1 LALFKQKNKPDLRL
15 LFATDVHGSD
25 VCFRKFI
32 NGAKAYEAQVL
43 ILGGDVAGKRL
54 SPLVRNGNGHFEGTL
69 GHNTIELETDREI
82 SEFETAAGDAG
93 LYTYKTSSEEMQAIS
108 SNPELL
114 ESVMEKLAGERLVQ
128 WLELAE
134 QRLAGTGARL
144 FVNCGNDDP
153 FSLDQVIEDSAAAT
167 FLEGRVVPIDDTR
180 FVASLG
186 FANQTPWD
194 CPRDVPE
201 SELASRMDATL
212 QGWSDDQGMLI
223 FNCHCPPYDSGLDTA
238 QQLNTD
244 LSIVTEGGQPVAGPV
259 GSTAVREAIEKYRP
273 TLSLH
278 GHIHESKAATRIG
291 PTLAINPGS
300 EYPEGLLRG
309 AIIDLDRSGVN
320 SYVLTTG

>member
-1 LALFKQKNKPDLRL
+1 
-15 LFATDVHGSD
+15 
-25 VCFRKFI
+25 
-32 NGAKAYEAQVL
+32 
-43 ILGGDVAGKRL
+43 
-54 SPLVRNGNGHFEGTL
+54 
-69 GHNTIELETDREI
+69 
-82 SEFETAAGDAG
+82 
-93 LYTYKTSSEEMQAIS
+93 
-108 SNPELL
+108 
-114 ESVMEKLAGERLVQ
+114 
-128 WLELAE
+128 
-134 QRLAGTGARL
+134 
-144 FVNCGNDDP
+144 
-153 FSLDQVIEDSAAAT
+153 
-167 FLEGRVVPIDDTR
+167 
-180 FVASLG
+180 
-186 FANQTPWD
+186 
-194 CPRDVPE
+194 
-201 SELASRMDATL
+201 
-212 QGWSDDQGMLI
+212 MLI